1 MAANAVTMNEPD
13 HRAGTTWCGYALTI
27 LDADEDPVDLTGA
40 IIGLSWRDSSD
51 DVVMNWTLGAGIEL
65 DADPT
70 SGTLFVNG
78 PGIIDVTPGLLRYDL
93 KIWMPSG
100 EVFVDIDG
108 AMKVVKGITQEK
120 PE

>member
-1 MAANAVTMNEPD
+1 MSANAVTMNEMD

-27 LDADEDPVDLTGA
+27 LDEEQNPIDLTGA
-40 IIGLSWRDSSD
+40 VMRITWRDAND
-51 DVVMNWTLGAGIEL
+51 DLVMDWTLGDGIEL

-70 SGTLFVNG
+70 VGVLFVTG
-78 PGIIDVTPGLLRYDL
+78 PGIIDVAPGLLRYDF

-120 PE
+120 PV

>member
-1 MAANAVTMNEPD
+1 MAANAVTMNEMD

-27 LDADEDPVDLTGA
+27 LDNDGSPIDLTDA
-40 IIGLSWRDSSD
+40 VMRIMWRDGSD
-51 DVVMNWTLGAGIEL
+51 DVVMDWTLGDGIEL
-65 DADPT
+65 DGDPT
-70 SGTLFVNG
+70 AGTVLVHG
-78 PGIIDVTPGLLRYDL
+78 PGVIDVAPGRLRFDF

-108 AMKVVKGITQEK
+108 AMIVVKGITREK